1 MDALERG
8 SFRTSRCSFSCGT
21 GIVSVLQGM
30 LSGRRTWR
38 GARPCLR
45 RAAPGSPR
53 RRRSEQIRD
62 RGQRTWPVLTSL
74 KSVLKHYLVQL
85 CKALVFTEVG
95 HTACVCMWLST
106 HPRVSATSVRG
117 ARECLT
123 RRAKRRKAVLG
134 LALGAGSSR
143 VRRGRTSSSEG
154 PAVTCWLPHRR
165 PLPSRS
171 PFPSTRLCRLPP
183 SWG

>member
-1 MDALERG
+1 MRHRHR
-8 SFRTSRCSFSCGT
+8 F
-21 GIVSVLQGM
+21 
-30 LSGRRTWR
+30 
-38 GARPCLR
+38 
-45 RAAPGSPR
+45 RAAGDAFWTSDLARGQTLPAQTSTRLPAEAPLR
-53 RRRSEQIRD
+53 ADSD

-134 LALGAGSSR
+134 LVLGAGSSR